1 MESISKQSIYKTLG
15 EVFKTYRIKNHLTQ
29 ENIAE
34 KLGISVKY
42 ISRIEN
48 GTGGV
53 KLERLVNYL
62 NILGI
67 LPNIAFYKLI
77 KNEKLSYQLELSKKV
92 EDLSDSEIK
101 FLIEFIDLMKNLNT
115 NVLK

>member
-1 MESISKQSIYKTLG
+1 MEYITKESIYKSLG
-15 EVFKTYRIKNHLTQ
+15 DVFKKYRIKNHLTQ

-53 KLERLVNYL
+53 KLERLVNYF

-67 LPNIAFYKLI
+67 IPNIAFGDLI
-77 KNEKLSYQLELSKKV
+77 KNEKLNYQLELSKKV

-101 FLIEFIDLMKNLNT
+101 FIIGFIDLMKNLN
-115 NVLK
+115 NGVL

>member
-1 MESISKQSIYKTLG
+1 MEYIPKEIIYKNLG
-15 EVFKTYRIKNHLTQ
+15 EIFKTYRIKNHLTQ
-29 ENIAE
+29 EKIAE
-34 KLGISVKY
+34 ELGISVKY

-67 LPNIAFYKLI
+67 LPNVAFYDLINNPKL
-77 KNEKLSYQLELSKKV
+77 NYQLELSKKL

-101 FLIEFIDLMKNLNT
+101 FLIGFIDLMKNLN
-115 NVLK
+115 NGVL

>member
-1 MESISKQSIYKTLG
+1 MEYISKEIIYKNLG
-15 EVFKTYRIKNHLTQ
+15 EVFKKYRIKNHLTQ
-29 ENIAE
+29 EKIAE
-34 KLGISVKY
+34 ELGISVKY

-67 LPNIAFYKLI
+67 LSNVAFYDLINNQKL
-77 KNEKLSYQLELSKKV
+77 NYQLELSKKL

-101 FLIEFIDLMKNLNT
+101 FIINFIDLMKNLN
-115 NVLK
+115 NGVL